1 MFQLMFRMFQHTEKQ
16 VFPVNWNKKDLRVEQ
31 KEKMPR
37 FWIKRGFSLVKMK
50 ENGMVAVPYVS
61 IALPDVTQR
70 NSVLLPRW

>member
-16 VFPVNWNKKDLRVEQ
+16 VFPVNWNKKDIRVEQ

-50 ENGMVAVPYVS
+50 EKGMVTVPYVS
-61 IALPDVTQR
+61 IALSDVTR
-70 NSVLLPRW
+70 RDSVLPSGW